1 MSKVSARPTLLC
13 LTLSPLP
20 TPSPPMSR
28 PGIDTQAQASRVGT
42 TNQSRSQTMR
52 INFFYVSLAVVLLVM
67 GFVGFEVLA
76 TLQDGLT
83 NLHQTLT
90 TR

>member
-1 MSKVSARPTLLC
+1 
-13 LTLSPLP
+13 
-20 TPSPPMSR
+20 
-28 PGIDTQAQASRVGT
+28 
-42 TNQSRSQTMR
+42 MR

-90 TR
+90 TH